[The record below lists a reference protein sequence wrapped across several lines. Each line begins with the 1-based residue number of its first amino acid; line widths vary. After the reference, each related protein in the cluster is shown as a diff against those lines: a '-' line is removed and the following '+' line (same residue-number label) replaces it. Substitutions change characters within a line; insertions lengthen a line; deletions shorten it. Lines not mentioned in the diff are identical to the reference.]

1 MSNVEILISI
11 VIVIVGT
18 AGIISYIFPRLKKK
32 GIDVSNVLNKLERGL
47 EEVKT
52 GLAVVNEIAPNIPQ
66 IEVLTLIEKWA
77 EIGVEK
83 AQQLYISSQLSGEE
97 RNQAARD
104 TIIATL
110 DQLDIPITE
119 NLQKIINDTIESNV
133 FNLKSEYEKKV
144 ATEAIVTEKV
154 ESLQSTVSQLQDSNI
169 QLIQQNAEL
178 TQKLTTIQSAIAP
191 VVEIQ

>member
-1 MSNVEILISI
+1 MSNIEILISI
-11 VIVIVGT
+11 VIVIVGVVGSL
-18 AGIISYIFPRLKKK
+18 AYVYPLIKKK
-32 GIDVSNVLNKLERGL
+32 GIDMSNILEKLDKGL

-77 EIGVEK
+77 EVGVEK

-144 ATEAIVTEKV
+144 ATEAIVTEEV
-154 ESLQSTVSQLQDSNI
+154 ASLQSAVSKLKESNAQLT
-169 QLIQQNAEL
+169 QQNVEL
-178 TQKLTTIQSAIAP
+178 TQKLTTILSAVAP
-191 VVEIQ
+191 